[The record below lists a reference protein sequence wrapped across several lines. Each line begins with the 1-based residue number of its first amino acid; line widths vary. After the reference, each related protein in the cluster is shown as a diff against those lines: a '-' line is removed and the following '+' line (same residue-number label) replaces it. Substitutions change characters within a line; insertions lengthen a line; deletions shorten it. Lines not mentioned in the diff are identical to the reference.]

1 MSKPPADPILHRI
14 RRIQGQASALE
25 SQRIRDAD
33 LSAFLQQIAALR
45 GALAGLSAALVEEH
59 LGASL
64 ADLHPELSGRGKVH
78 QILQAMKAYMR

>member
-1 MSKPPADPILHRI
+1 MPRPQADPILHRI
-14 RRIQGQASALE
+14 RRIQGQATALE
-25 SQRIRDAD
+25 AQRVRETD

-45 GALAGLSAALVEEH
+45 GALAGLSAALVEER

-64 ADLHPELSGRGKVH
+64 ADLHPELSARGKVH